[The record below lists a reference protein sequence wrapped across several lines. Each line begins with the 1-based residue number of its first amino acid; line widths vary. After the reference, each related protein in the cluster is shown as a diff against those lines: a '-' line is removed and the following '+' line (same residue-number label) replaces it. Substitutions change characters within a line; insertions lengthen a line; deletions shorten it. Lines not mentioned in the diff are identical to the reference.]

1 MLVLLFQGLYS
12 DIGDTEIFEVQ
23 PDAFSSIVQNSSSG
37 AWFFILSL
45 LVIAAL
51 GGTVMFLIQRHRRL
65 QNSFSRFA
73 NSHYD
78 TKTGATR
85 IGDALEDEDH
95 QEVPPRFADDEP
107 LVIA

>member
-1 MLVLLFQGLYS
+1 MQ
-12 DIGDTEIFEVQ
+12 
-23 PDAFSSIVQNSSSG
+23 SSSGG

-45 LVIAAL
+45 LAIVAL
-51 GGTVMFLIQRHRRL
+51 GGVVMFFIQRNRR
-65 QNSFSRFA
+65 QSSSFSRFA

-85 IGDALEDEDH
+85 IGDALEDDDH

-107 LVIA
+107 LVLA

>member
-1 MLVLLFQGLYS
+1 MQADQWMASVLDTSTSIWLFIIPIVIVISLVFVIIY
-12 DIGDTEIFEVQ
+12 
-23 PDAFSSIVQNSSSG
+23 
-37 AWFFILSL
+37 
-45 LVIAAL
+45 LV
-51 GGTVMFLIQRHRRL
+51 QRHKRL

-85 IGDALEDEDH
+85 IGDALEEDDH
-95 QEVPPRFADDEP
+95 QETPRFADDEP